1 MAACGDVAA
10 VGIIED
16 KSCSTNGEV
25 EKETMLSGVI
35 RMLNKAKGP
44 TRVFVTCFVPVLLG
58 VACAGVKG
66 HETTTQKTDDMLP
79 QREPDVK
86 GILTSIERFSPR
98 TENCVDRS
106 DLPPNQPISS
116 DDPPS
121 CTQLPT
127 NMVGTMLLEED
138 PDSEWGGEKVHLTVT
153 TDTLLFVESEGVYAQ
168 IAFDDLERGHTLV
181 AWVAGPIAESY
192 PSQANASVVVVSL

>member
-1 MAACGDVAA
+1 
-10 VGIIED
+10 
-16 KSCSTNGEV
+16 
-25 EKETMLSGVI
+25 MLSGVI
-35 RMLNKAKGP
+35 TMLNKVKGS
-44 TRVFVTCFVPVLLG
+44 TRIVVTCFVSVLLG

-66 HETTTQKTDDMLP
+66 HEPTTQKTATVPP
-79 QREPDVK
+79 QREPDVQ

-121 CTQLPT
+121 CTLLPT
-127 NMVGTMLLEED
+127 DTVGTMLLEED
-138 PDSEWGGEKVHLTVT
+138 PDSEWGGEKVRLTVT
-153 TDTLLFVESEGVYAQ
+153 TDTLLLRESGAVYAQ

-181 AWVAGPIAESY
+181 AWTAGPIAESY
-192 PSQANASVVVVSL
+192 PSQATASVVMSL